1 MENLLII
8 SNDKVFFS
16 KKKVST
22 KHNDTINILEAAQA
36 KFNIFLL
43 SRSSKNN
50 DNFSLKKKRIFKLDL
65 QKFSFLRKK
74 KFKVL
79 MISITLRNVFFYLL
93 LCLLIKDLKGF
104 VYLRSDGY
112 KEYEVRLGKLGILL
126 FAIMMQSIKGKFKII
141 SVNKNIKSPKT
152 DYIVYPSELDKSWLK
167 KKKITK
173 INFPKLLYFGRFKKD
188 KGVFSL
194 IEIFKELKYE
204 FRLTIAGDKNHPSS
218 SLKNIKFLKEFSNK
232 KKIINLYDNHDI
244 FILPSYTEG
253 SPKVI
258 LESLARKKPIIIF
271 KEIKHVKKNFK
282 GIFISKRDPHHLK
295 KTIIH
300 IINNYSK
307 IQNDIE
313 RNTLITKKIFQKK
326 LVNILND

>member
-65 QKFSFLRKK
+65 KKFFFLRKK
-74 KFKVL
+74 KFKIL
-79 MISITLRNVFFYLL
+79 MISITPRNIFFYLL

-112 KEYEVRLGKLGILL
+112 REYEMRLGKLGILI
-126 FAIMMQSIKGKFKII
+126 FTIMMKSIKEKLKII

-152 DYIVYPSELDKSWLK
+152 DYIIYPSELDKSWLK

-173 INFPKLLYFGRFKKD
+173 INFPKLLYLGRFKKD

-194 IEIFKELKYE
+194 IELFKDMKYK
-204 FRLTIAGDKNHPSS
+204 FRLTIAGDKNHPLIK
-218 SLKNIKFLKEFSNK
+218 LKNIKFIKELSDK
-232 KKIINLYDNHDI
+232 KKIISLYDNHDI
-244 FILPSYTEG
+244 FILPSFTEG

-271 KEIKHVKKNFK
+271 NEIRHVKKNFK
-282 GIFISKRDPHHLK
+282 GIFMIERNTNNLK
-295 KTIIH
+295 NIIIH
-300 IINNYSK
+300 IVKNYSK
-307 IQNDIE
+307 IQNDMAK
-313 RNTLITKKIFQKK
+313 NTLITKKNFQNKF
-326 LVNILND
+326 VEILND